1 MPNKKTKISKTHK
14 KETSNK
20 SASKVTKFKKSS
32 KTIDSIV
39 DDKDDLLNPEKMIKK
54 IPIIEIS
61 EEILEIDT
69 PEEEID
75 AETLEEGM
83 LEADINP
90 FGDRYEV

>member
-1 MPNKKTKISKTHK
+1 MPNKKTKNSKVHK
-14 KETSNK
+14 KETSHKVKKVNK
-20 SASKVTKFKKSS
+20 VV
-32 KTIDSIV
+32 IDKNK
-39 DDKDDLLNPEKMIKK
+39 DKDDILGPDSLIKK

-61 EEILEIDT
+61 EEVLEIDA
-69 PEEEID
+69 PEEDVD